1 MLHLLD
7 ACIAVNIALDP
18 IVKAATYCV
27 QKKHP
32 LLFYYYYYYRKS

>member
-27 QKKHP
+27 QKKTP
-32 LLFYYYYYYRKS
+32 TFVLLLLLL